1 MVETNR
7 ISANQIQ
14 RHSLPQFYSLPK
26 FYHPLRRREIP
37 TNGIPDPN
45 PAHEESRRLMGE
57 KKDKIQSIIII
68 AMAWLM
74 AIALI
79 LYSYPEN

>member
-1 MVETNR
+1 MAEN
-7 ISANQIQ
+7 
-14 RHSLPQFYSLPK
+14 
-26 FYHPLRRREIP
+26 
-37 TNGIPDPN
+37 
-45 PAHEESRRLMGE
+45 
-57 KKDKIQSIIII
+57 KDNIQSIIII